1 MPSEELRF
9 ANEIVFKKLR
19 DGIISGHYKP
29 GQRLV
34 ERELA
39 EMMNVSRTPV
49 REALSRLEQEK
60 LVTTTSSNRV
70 IVIEP
75 SLNDVREIFECRI
88 VLEALVARLA
98 AQNATT
104 QQIEFLEKNVEEAC
118 VSKGTEMLVQYNS
131 NFHSMIAQA
140 SHNQRLFDLLIGLQ
154 TQISLLRTTSLSVE
168 GRPQANIDEHCDIFK
183 AIKNRRP
190 EVAEVMMKNHLQMV
204 SESVYNIFTRKKKG
218 HPL

>member
-1 MPSEELRF
+1 MSQELRF
-9 ANEIVFKKLR
+9 AKEIVFKKLR

-49 REALSRLEQEK
+49 REALGRLEQEK

-75 SLNDVREIFECRI
+75 NLNDVREIFQCRI

-104 QQIEFLEKNVEEAC
+104 AQIEFLEKNVEEAC
-118 VSKGTEMLVQYNS
+118 ITKGTEKLVLYNS
-131 NFHSMIAQA
+131 DFHNMICKA

-168 GRPQANIDEHCDIFK
+168 GRPQANIDEHRDIFK
-183 AIKNRRP
+183 AVKNRRP
-190 EVAEVMMKNHLQMV
+190 EVAEVMMKNHLEMV
-204 SESVYNIFTRKKKG
+204 SESIYNIFTRNKKG
-218 HPL
+218 YPL